1 MGSAQL
7 NVLPPPGPRARLP
20 APLRALASFAR
31 SVTRTRREGPLA
43 LHDPLFVSWEINSV
57 CNLRCPYCYLHDRSY
72 GFTDRGLDFE
82 EMKPVLHRIE
92 AVCPDVMLLGGEPFL
107 HPSWDDIVDYCRD
120 ALGLR
125 VRCITNGT
133 RLERHM
139 RTTGRLDLLV
149 VSYDQTRVEHDPEG
163 TADVRRQL
171 GLRVRCI
178 TNGTRLER
186 HMRTTGRL
194 DLLVVSYDQTRVE
207 RDPEGT
213 ADVRRQLALVAATH
227 PRLTILVNFVLCA
240 TDDPLWVADEID
252 ALTERGYNVFVNVD
266 RYFGAGRVDPRI
278 VACLKANKRRTGR
291 VHMTDETLDWLDDT
305 GEPVPFC
312 SPTLLPLL
320 DPRARLIYPCCY
332 HDEQNAGSLLDTGYR
347 ELLRRSAERF
357 GHYPFDLCGGCTT
370 TAYLDA
376 SVAVRKPITGLRHY
390 HRLYNS

>member
-120 ALGLR
+120 A
-125 VRCITNGT
+125 
-133 RLERHM
+133 
-139 RTTGRLDLLV
+139 
-149 VSYDQTRVEHDPEG
+149 
-163 TADVRRQL
+163 L